1 MRELCLLLQS
11 NCSVSSAVVPWS
23 QEIKLFLFL
32 SPSAPFF
39 FSLKVLQI
47 AKGLPGQRISRKL
60 WVKVIYSL
68 QHGITA
74 RTGQCH
80 RTVLSEFCSSYSFA
94 RHRNELFTNCV
105 QSLLSCMVNIVASS
119 RKKQAGN

>member
-1 MRELCLLLQS
+1 MLIAAEQLFCFS
-11 NCSVSSAVVPWS
+11 SCSSMVSWS
-23 QEIKLFLFL
+23 QEINLFLFL
-32 SPSAPFF
+32 SPSPPFF
-39 FSLKVLQI
+39 SPLKVLQI

-68 QHGITA
+68 QHGIIA
-74 RTGQCH
+74 CTGQCH
-80 RTVLSEFCSSYSFA
+80 RTVLSDFCSSYSFA